1 MIDAVSGYAGG
12 TEANP
17 TYEQVGSQQT
27 GHRESVEVIY
37 DANII
42 DYSDLVE
49 IFWRTAN
56 PVDDGGQY
64 VDR

>member
-12 TEANP
+12 KEVNP

-27 GHRESVEVIY
+27 SHRESVEVIY